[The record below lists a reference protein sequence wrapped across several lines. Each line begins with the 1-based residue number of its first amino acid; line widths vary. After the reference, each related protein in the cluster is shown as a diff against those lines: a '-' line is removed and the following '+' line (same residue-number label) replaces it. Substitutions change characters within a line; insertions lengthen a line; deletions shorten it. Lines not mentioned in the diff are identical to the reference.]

1 MNLPADAVS
10 AERRPPGQRDL
21 TGAELGPYRVVG
33 WLGAGGMGE
42 VYEVEHRELGRRF
55 ALKVLRAELNAD
67 RETLTR
73 FHRESRAVARLV
85 SEHIVSIV
93 DASALAD
100 GTPYFVM
107 ERLYGCDLRRLLTQ
121 ERVLPV
127 ARTAHLAIDACRGLA
142 CAHGAGLVHRD
153 LKPENLFLTTRD
165 DGQELCKLLDFGVVK
180 SAHDNSTRPGAL
192 LGTTRY
198 MAPEQLG
205 LDVPVSPQTDLFA
218 LGVIVYECL
227 VGQSPFEG
235 DTVERVLFK
244 IMSEH
249 ETPIRELR
257 PEVPEGLAQLVAR
270 ALSKQP
276 AARPESALAFL
287 EALLPYTQAPNRGL
301 SSRELRVW
309 QTEPASDSD
318 RELTPRTLD
327 PELRVSL
334 GRARAAK
341 AQRGYGLA
349 LAGLAAGLAVG
360 AYGAHRFARPVAA
373 NREPAV
379 SAEPPRLPISGA
391 PPSAASPQLASA
403 EVLAP
408 RTSPSPA
415 PEPAPAQRAGKPKP
429 TRPAA
434 PVKSAA
440 PALSYDPQNPY
451 AP

>member
-1 MNLPADAVS
+1 MNLPANAAS
-10 AERRPPGQRDL
+10 ADRRPPGQRDL
-21 TGAELGPYRVVG
+21 TGVELGPYRVVG

-55 ALKVLRAELNAD
+55 ALKVLRAELNTD

-85 SEHIVSIV
+85 SEHVVSIV
-93 DASALAD
+93 DAGALTD

-205 LDVPVSPQTDLFA
+205 LDLPVSPQTDLFA

-227 VGQSPFEG
+227 VGHSPFEG

-257 PEVPEGLAQLVAR
+257 PEVPEGLAELVSR

-287 EALLPYTQAPNRGL
+287 EALLPYTQAANRGL

-309 QTEPASDSD
+309 QTEPSSNSD
-318 RELTPRTLD
+318 RELTSPSLD
-327 PELRVSL
+327 RELRVSH
-334 GRARAAK
+334 GPVRATK
-341 AQRGYGLA
+341 APRGGYRLA

-360 AYGAHRFARPVAA
+360 AYGAHWLARPLVP

-379 SAEPPRLPISGA
+379 SAEPPLLASSL
-391 PPSAASPQLASA
+391 PPSATTAQLASA
-403 EVLAP
+403 EPLAP
-408 RTSPSPA
+408 PALQGSA
-415 PEPAPAQRAGKPKP
+415 PEPAPPQRAGKPKS
-429 TRPAA
+429 THA
-434 PVKSAA
+434 PVPAKSAA